1 MSLSPTSA
9 VASPNIALIKYW
21 GDCDSSLHIPANGSI
36 SMNLAGLYSHT
47 SVSFIPS
54 LIEDQ
59 FFLDGKPTSGMM
71 LVRVS
76 NMLNRVR
83 TLAGISTFAR
93 VESQNN
99 FPSSVG
105 IASSASGFAALAL
118 AASRSAGIELDEI
131 SLSRL
136 ARTGS
141 GSACRSIP
149 GGFVEWLAG
158 TDDASSFAY
167 SFASPVHW
175 DLADC
180 IVIIGRD
187 RKAISSSE
195 GHTLARTSLLQDIRI
210 SDTPRRLDLCRSAI
224 LNCDF
229 EKLAEVVELDSNLM
243 HAVMMTSAPPLY
255 YWQAATMTVM
265 QSVQSWRKAG
275 LSACFSV
282 DAGPNVHVL
291 CPGEDVL
298 QIATRL
304 GELPGVLE
312 VLIAHPGGPAML
324 EGV

>member
-1 MSLSPTSA
+1 MSLSPTRA

-71 LVRVS
+71 LVRVA

-93 VESQNN
+93 VESQNS

-158 TDDASSFAY
+158 TDDTSSFAY

-180 IVIIGRD
+180 IVIISRD

-224 LNCDF
+224 LDRDF
-229 EKLAEVVELDSNLM
+229 GKLAEVVELDSNLM

-275 LSACFSV
+275 LSVCFSV